1 MLIDYRCGGHGRTD
15 DLGWSLHRQAHTLR
29 GEGKTVL
36 FAYEPEIGFCVGDVR
51 EGGCGAH
58 ATTCSRPAL
67 RGCGALVDVPPQV
80 VKDKDGISAAAVFAE
95 MAQHV
100 AQQGKTLQEHFWDL
114 KDTYGHFVN
123 KNSYLICHE
132 QATLDK
138 IFGRLR
144 NDGHYWLRLGRFRV
158 TGVRDLTVGID
169 TATEDGVPHLPVSAS
184 SHYLTYTFDN
194 GYAAHA
200 RACGGS
206 CGHVRHLTCGVWI
219 CSAVLTFRTSGTEP
233 KLKYYSELH
242 GFDPEA
248 TKYVAAVC
256 ARNATAAAVCDA
268 ALPCGRAELLELVE
282 LAVEHML
289 QPEVNGLAFPK
300 EE

>member
-1 MLIDYRCGGHGRTD
+1 M
-15 DLGWSLHRQAHTLR
+15 
-29 GEGKTVL
+29 

-132 QATLDK
+132 QATLVD
-138 IFGRLR
+138 
-144 NDGHYWLRLGRFRV
+144 
-158 TGVRDLTVGID
+158 
-169 TATEDGVPHLPVSAS
+169 
-184 SHYLTYTFDN
+184 
-194 GYAAHA
+194 
-200 RACGGS
+200 AC
-206 CGHVRHLTCGVWI
+206 
-219 CSAVLTFRTSGTEP
+219 
-233 KLKYYSELH
+233 
-242 GFDPEA
+242 
-248 TKYVAAVC
+248 
-256 ARNATAAAVCDA
+256 
-268 ALPCGRAELLELVE
+268 
-282 LAVEHML
+282 
-289 QPEVNGLAFPK
+289 
-300 EE
+300 

>member
-1 MLIDYRCGGHGRTD
+1 M
-15 DLGWSLHRQAHTLR
+15 
-29 GEGKTVL
+29 
-36 FAYEPEIGFCVGDVR
+36 
-51 EGGCGAH
+51 
-58 ATTCSRPAL
+58 
-67 RGCGALVDVPPQV
+67 DVPSQV

-144 NDGHYWLRLGRFRV
+144 NGGHYWLRLGRFRV

-200 RACGGS
+200 RLLWPRTAP
-206 CGHVRHLTCGVWI
+206 HVWCVYTRVRAWI

-248 TKYVAAVC
+248 TKYVAAV
-256 ARNATAAAVCDA
+256 RS
-268 ALPCGRAELLELVE
+268 
-282 LAVEHML
+282 
-289 QPEVNGLAFPK
+289 
-300 EE
+300 